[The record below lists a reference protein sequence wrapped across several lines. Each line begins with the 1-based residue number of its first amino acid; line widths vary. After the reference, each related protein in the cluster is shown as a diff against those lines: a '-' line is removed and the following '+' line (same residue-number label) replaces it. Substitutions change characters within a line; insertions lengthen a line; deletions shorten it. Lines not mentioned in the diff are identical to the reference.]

1 MSFII
6 AVIVSLITVAFAVN
20 RIISYRRLRQ
30 FKGPFWASISNFW
43 LAKATLDAAVN
54 VKTEEVTRK
63 YGMFIN
69 ENFMHLQPDN
79 IPVKETLRALVPI
92 CFSPMTLF

>member
-6 AVIVSLITVAFAVN
+6 AVIASLITMAYAVN
-20 RIISYRRLRQ
+20 KIISYRRLRQ
-30 FKGPFWASISNFW
+30 FKGPFWCSVSGLW

-54 VKTEEVTRK
+54 VKTEEVIRK
-63 YGMFIN
+63 YGIYSN
-69 ENFMHLQPDN
+69 ENFMRLQPDN

-92 CFSPMTLF
+92 CFSPMILF